1 MDFVSSTLI
10 TLSEPKGFWQ
20 TILDAFKNGLGTYIL
35 AVILIAVIVRLLFS
49 LVDIVNKKVTMKNTE
64 INSKMK
70 PELDAIKQKYGN
82 DPAMMQQKTNEIYK
96 KYQFN
101 MMGSCIPMLIT
112 MVLQFTVFLTLWN
125 SLQAVSNFNIAEKY
139 QDIKNI
145 YANVIN
151 INSDEN
157 VLSGIDEVGLGEND
171 HLKVEILTNKDGT
184 KYMKVF
190 VVKPDEEIDIG
201 REVVFDDSLAN
212 SNEAV
217 FGLIDKYVPEPEPEN
232 SVTAQEKTVT
242 RYSKQILEA
251 ANDAVEENYL
261 ATQEGFLWIKNIYK
275 AESPTSPV
283 FTKAEI
289 KKYLSNYYDKTEKAV
304 EKENDYEGKIFDYV
318 IAGIDT
324 KELGL
329 NGYYL
334 LTIIA
339 VATSVL
345 WLSNR
350 LMRRK
355 GEPAQKQSWAMY
367 VIMPLII
374 GIFTFMYTS
383 LFAIYLIVGQL
394 MMLVL
399 TPLTTLIVRKWTD
412 HDDKKKKEKTEVVV
426 DYRRKDI

>member
-20 TILDAFKNGLGTYIL
+20 TILNAFKSGLGTYIL
-35 AVILIAVIVRLLFS
+35 AVILIAIIIRLLFS
-49 LVDIVNKKVTMKNTE
+49 LVDIVNKKVTMKSTE
-64 INSKMK
+64 INAKMK

-82 DPAMMQQKTNEIYK
+82 DPALMQQKTNEVYK

-101 MMGSCIPMLIT
+101 MMGSCIPMLVT
-112 MVLQFTVFLTLWN
+112 MILQFTVFLTLWN

-139 QDIKNI
+139 QEIKNI

-151 INSDEN
+151 LNSNDL
-157 VLSGIDEVGLGEND
+157 VLTELDQLGVGQD
-171 HLKVEILTNKDGT
+171 DQLKVKIVEEQDGR
-184 KYMKVF
+184 YMKIF
-190 VVKPDEEIDIG
+190 VVRNGQEEDIG
-201 REVVFDDSLAN
+201 RDVEFSEELAN
-212 SNEAV
+212 SNQAV
-217 FGLIDKYVPEPEPEN
+217 YDSILQYVPAPEPEN
-232 SVTAQEKTVT
+232 SATALDREVYK
-242 RYSKQILEA
+242 KLFLDA
-251 ANDAVEENYL
+251 ANEAVEESYL
-261 ATQEGFLWIKNIYK
+261 SSQEGFLWIKNIYK

-283 FTKAEI
+283 FNKDEI
-289 KKYLSNYYDKTEKAV
+289 KNYMKNYYSEDEKAA

-318 IAGIDT
+318 IAGINK
-324 KELGL
+324 KELGV
-329 NGYYL
+329 NGYYI

-339 VATSVL
+339 VATSVFSL

-350 LMRRK
+350 LMRKK
-355 GEPAQKQSWAMY
+355 GQPAQKQSWAMY

-394 MMLVL
+394 MMLLL

-412 HDDKKKKEKTEVVV
+412 HDDKKKKAQTEVVV